1 MASGLVTTEEAF
13 GKEATVLGRTITEI
27 GWKSAPFLNLITA
40 SAPSNRSGKAA
51 AGHTWFYDVVPDGDA
66 TNAHMEGGVATTP
79 EYFVG
84 SQLLNHFQI
93 VKNGYGVSESED
105 AGENI
110 EGKKSLA
117 KQLDHTQIKHIRTI
131 EKSLLS
137 SVAPVQRVGKTVAGV
152 SGGLFH
158 FATVNNTIDYGVTP
172 EALTWKVFREGLK
185 MGFLNGVIQSHVLMS
200 DIQKDRLDDIL
211 FAKTQSKMSDNRIE
225 NDVTIIGQTA
235 YGNNIKIIMSPDLA
249 DDEIVFCR
257 PDLIHKVDWRA
268 MKNHDIPSGDDAI
281 QKELRSEFTLRV
293 ENPFSFIS
301 IKGLTTT

>member
-51 AGHTWFYDVVPDGDA
+51 AGHTWFYDEVPDGDT
-66 TNAHMEGGVATTP
+66 TNAHMEGGEATTP

-137 SVAPVQRVGKTVAGV
+137 STAPVQRVGKTVAGV

-158 FATVNNTIDYGVTP
+158 FATVNNTLTLTD
-172 EALTWKVFREGLK
+172 EELTWKIFREGLK

-211 FAKTQSKMSDNRIE
+211 FSKTQSKMSDNRIE

-235 YGNNIKIIMSPDLA
+235 YGNNIKITMSPDLA
-249 DDEIVFCR
+249 DDEIAFLR

-268 MKNHDIPSGDDAI
+268 MKNHDIPSGDDAV

-293 ENPFSFIS
+293 DNPLAFIRL
-301 IKGLTTT
+301 KGLKIT